1 MKPKASSDLHLPVD
15 LGSLWLNPFCKTFI
29 NFHGLTYENFSIT
42 KNDLR
47 PPQVNPLH
55 FDYTIYLYP
64 NHNTVVPL
72 KLEKLF
78 YWDKTLCNK

>member
-15 LGSLWLNPFCKTFI
+15 LDSLWLNPFCKTFI
-29 NFHGLTYENFSIT
+29 NFRGLTYESFSIT

-47 PPQVNPLH
+47 PPEVNPLH
-55 FDYTIYLYP
+55 FDYFYP

-72 KLEKLF
+72 KIEKP
-78 YWDKTLCNK
+78 YWDKNLCNK